1 MDNQAEDARRYVP
14 HILDCAHAM
23 NAGRIEEAWE
33 SFEKFKDC
41 RNALAK
47 AVGARLLLH
56 NNNVPQARQLL
67 LDAICLVGENKKPT
81 AQYIVEYSKVF
92 LVDFSKKQDLI
103 FQIRNALSLKPSQAI
118 FKCLPLFEDLD
129 HLPK

>member
-1 MDNQAEDARRYVP
+1 MDNRTEDARRYVP

-23 NAGRIEEAWE
+23 NAGRLEEAWE

-41 RNALAK
+41 RHALAK

-67 LDAICLVGENKKPT
+67 LDAIYLIGESKKPS
-81 AQYIVEYSKVF
+81 ARYIVEYAKVF
-92 LVDFSKKQDLI
+92 LVDFTKRQDLI
-103 FQIRNALSLKPSQAI
+103 SQIREALSLKPSQTI
-118 FKCLPLFEDLD
+118 FRCLPLFEDLD
-129 HLPK
+129 QLPR